1 MNLRVEFRP
10 PNKTE
15 LFAEM
20 PESIA
25 SRMPSFPRLLA
36 LIALLCVF
44 VLTALFVLRGEPAP
58 TTPPA
63 TSEINPIGE
72 ALASIY
78 FEPGN
83 AELARDSGGA
93 IQKVKEAM
101 QTEADQIVL
110 VSGFH
115 DPSGDPEQNQLLA
128 RERALSAKAALLLAG
143 VPEERI
149 VLRRPEEIPGTEDM
163 QEARRVDLRVQPRNH

>member
-1 MNLRVEFRP
+1 
-10 PNKTE
+10 
-15 LFAEM
+15 M
-20 PESIA
+20 PEPLVRPARRSLT
-25 SRMPSFPRLLA
+25 LLA
-36 LIALLCVF
+36 LIALPCVILLAAF
-44 VLTALFVLRGEPAP
+44 FLLRGTA
-58 TTPPA
+58 TPPSASVPAA
-63 TSEINPIGE
+63 TETSPIGE
-72 ALASIY
+72 PLASIY

-115 DPSGDPEQNQLLA
+115 DPSGDPEQNRLLA

>member
-1 MNLRVEFRP
+1 M
-10 PNKTE
+10 
-15 LFAEM
+15 
-20 PESIA
+20 
-25 SRMPSFPRLLA
+25 
-36 LIALLCVF
+36 
-44 VLTALFVLRGEPAP
+44 
-58 TTPPA
+58 
-63 TSEINPIGE
+63 GE

-101 QTEADQIVL
+101 EVEADQIVL
-110 VSGFH
+110 ISGFH
-115 DPSGDPEQNQLLA
+115 DPSGDPAQNQLLA